1 LWTKE
6 EKEEAEE
13 IAAASKTAVSVPA
26 FLPCVLQQIPDAIS
40 PGKLSGN
47 LETAGLQIDI
57 TSIHAIAT
65 HTSHN
70 HYTHPHKLNR

>member
-40 PGKLSGN
+40 PEKL
-47 LETAGLQIDI
+47 
-57 TSIHAIAT
+57 
-65 HTSHN
+65 
-70 HYTHPHKLNR
+70 